1 MTNRLRSHLA
11 YFACDVCSN
20 DVPTTPQFA
29 KVHERMIRIRSEY
42 LESFRI
48 DAGGSRCAASG
59 DSMVVVI
66 DGREESAQG

>member
-48 DAGGSRCAASG
+48 DA
-59 DSMVVVI
+59 
-66 DGREESAQG
+66 